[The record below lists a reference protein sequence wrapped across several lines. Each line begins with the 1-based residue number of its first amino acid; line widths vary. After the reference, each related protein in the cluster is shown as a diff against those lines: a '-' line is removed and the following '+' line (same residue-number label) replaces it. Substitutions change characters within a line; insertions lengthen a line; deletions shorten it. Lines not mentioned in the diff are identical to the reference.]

1 MIEHRNHNL
10 FELCLTNN
18 KFNICFLKCE
28 QILEEFRG
36 GRKTNKIFYWLLQL
50 RIKILFLYQYI
61 LFVTMSRG
69 VTKYK
74 ILLEID

>member
-1 MIEHRNHNL
+1 MFQIQRMIEHRNHKL

-36 GRKTNKIFYWLLQL
+36 GRKTNRIFLLVVT
-50 RIKILFLYQYI
+50 IKN
-61 LFVTMSRG
+61 
-69 VTKYK
+69 
-74 ILLEID
+74 